1 MTICVGVIA
10 GAFGVKG
17 EVKIKSFTVIPDDI
31 FNYGTLLNDSSVPFL
46 SVSKHRAVKDGFAVI
61 SPQVKTREEAEAL
74 KGQQLFITRESL
86 PEPDEDEFYYTDLEG
101 LQAKTTS
108 GRNAGKVIAI
118 HEFGAG
124 DMLEIQ
130 PPKRE
135 GKQAQS
141 FYHPFTKEAVPKV
154 DIKAGRVIIDM
165 EAVEADPEHER
176 NAKA

>member
-1 MTICVGVIA
+1 
-10 GAFGVKG
+10 
-17 EVKIKSFTVIPDDI
+17 
-31 FNYGTLLNDSSVPFL
+31 
-46 SVSKHRAVKDGFAVI
+46 
-61 SPQVKTREEAEAL
+61 
-74 KGQQLFITRESL
+74 
-86 PEPDEDEFYYTDLEG
+86 LEG

-165 EAVEADPEHER
+165 EAPR
-176 NAKA
+176 TII